1 MMGNSDD
8 RTGPRWG
15 KSEPGWISEA
25 RPSMS
30 PTWTITRL
38 PSQTHARPVVDRS
51 EQLKRER
58 LASELRLAATGTEGE
73 WHP

>member
-1 MMGNSDD
+1 
-8 RTGPRWG
+8 
-15 KSEPGWISEA
+15 
-25 RPSMS
+25 MS

-58 LASELRLAATGTEGE
+58 LASELRRLQLARKANGIPDPTT
-73 WHP
+73 WMW